1 MSNCEQFPQ
10 IAQDKW
16 ATVSKS
22 LRSFMSKE
30 QLCANCSDCSWQKSN
45 RERFAQVA
53 HDKWENEQIAH
64 FFQRIAHSLFRSPK
78 TSDSL
83 KKCWLKS
90 YFWNVL
96 YILKKRGDSLIP
108 SLLMSDV
115 SKSLRSLSKNEQF
128 EGITQVLHQKRAT
141 MSDSLRS
148 ITKNEQIARFF
159 ERIDH
164 SLIIR
169 SFFHKKSDWLRK
181 PMSEFPT
188 LFFWHQSP
196 PLAKR
201 SWTI

>member
-1 MSNCEQFPQ
+1 
-10 IAQDKW
+10 
-16 ATVSKS
+16 
-22 LRSFMSKE
+22 MSKE
-30 QLCANCSDCSWQKSN
+30 QLWANCSDCSWQKSN

-64 FFQRIAHSLFRSPK
+64 FFQRIAHLLFRSPK

-148 ITKNEQIARFF
+148 ITKNEQMSKLLVFLRELI
-159 ERIDH
+159 IH
-164 SLIIR
+164 SLFANFFTKRVIGSENR
-169 SFFHKKSDWLRK
+169 WANSPRCSFDTKAHLWRNVHEQSKKIVQAE
-181 PMSEFPT
+181 MG
-188 LFFWHQSP
+188 
-196 PLAKR
+196 
-201 SWTI
+201 